1 MGLSAPRN
9 PSQRKHVEL
18 PHVVVM
24 KFENRKV
31 RTSMSGGPG
40 VIARASELTRSDN
53 LPVAGLEQANAL
65 FRIARGQDD
74 GSEKS

>member
-1 MGLSAPRN
+1 
-9 PSQRKHVEL
+9 
-18 PHVVVM
+18 
-24 KFENRKV
+24 
-31 RTSMSGGPG
+31 MSGGPG